1 MDSLC
6 LEAKLKI
13 GKFIESF
20 EKNSTEQLTTQFTL
34 EQLE

>member
-1 MDSLC
+1 MDSLF

-13 GKFIESF
+13 TKFIESF
-20 EKNSTEQLTTQFTL
+20 EKNSTEQLTSQYTL